1 MTLKKAFIY
10 TIIGS
15 IFLFLFSYIATAQS
29 KKLTLKEA
37 LALTMANNREV
48 KISSLDI
55 DRSQQQIDIAKSQ
68 SLPSVAI
75 NGQVAHYFNAPAFFG
90 FGTSSTGNEKINYGR
105 FGGKDQVAATLYVN
119 QPLYNAG
126 IKPGLQYARLL
137 QKQSDLLHTGKK
149 TEIAA
154 LLKQTYI
161 QVLVLNER
169 IKLQRESL
177 VRNEKA
183 LQDARSLLAQGRAL
197 RVDTLR
203 AYTSVKNLEPELL
216 KLSYS
221 VDVGK
226 QQLKTLTGIDPSQE
240 IEISDSLIVPA
251 VQGQLTETEVYAAAK
266 QHRPDLQVLDLQQ
279 QLGDQQIKLANA
291 ATKPVVSATGQ
302 YLLQSQTNRFDYFN
316 AYYPTTTFV
325 GVQLAVP
332 IFSGF
337 SNKAKIRQ
345 AKIEKKQSVIRS
357 ENASE
362 QLRSEVKQVV
372 ANLHETAARIQTQA
386 NVKETALLSYD
397 MTQYRYT
404 KGVASRLELT
414 DAELALTAA
423 QSNYLEAVYD
433 YLSAR
438 IALDLITGKT
448 GE

>member
-68 SLPSVAI
+68 SLPSVGI

-251 VQGQLTETEVYAAAK
+251 VQGQFTETEVYAAAK

>member
-68 SLPSVAI
+68 SLPSVGI

-251 VQGQLTETEVYAAAK
+251 VQGQFTETEVYAAAK

-316 AYYPTTTFV
+316 AYYPSTTFV

>member
-68 SLPSVAI
+68 SLPSVGI

-251 VQGQLTETEVYAAAK
+251 VQGQFTETEVYAAAK

-302 YLLQSQTNRFDYFN
+302 YLLQSQTNRFDYVN
-316 AYYPTTTFV
+316 AYYPSTTFV